1 MILLPEQ
8 VSHFNENGY
17 LIFDTQ
23 IPNSTLDSIA
33 ERLAPYWGHEGK
45 KFEGASY
52 ADFNRIQDGWL
63 VDENIKSIATF
74 PPVLAALKE
83 LYGRKPLPFQTL
95 NFYRGTEQKLH
106 SDSIHFNSEPFGLM
120 CGVWVAFED
129 VGMEQGPLL
138 YYPGSQKLPEMNF
151 EDVGLTPDYIY
162 YPMYETYLEQLVQDK
177 NMQPAYGVMKK
188 GQGLIWAANLLHGG
202 SKQTNKALTR
212 QSQVTHYY
220 LQGAKPWRPGHSKE
234 KRSYFTPEWI
244 PYEVP
249 KISLSERLLSWFK
262 S

>member
-17 LIFDTQ
+17 LVFDTQ

-33 ERLAPYWGHEGK
+33 ERLAPYWGHDGK
-45 KFEGASY
+45 KFEGAPY

-74 PPVLAALKE
+74 PPILGALKE

-129 VGMEQGPLL
+129 IGMEQGPLL

-162 YPMYETYLEQLVQDK
+162 YNMYEAYLEQLVQDK

-234 KRSYFTPEWI
+234 TRSYFTPEWI
-244 PYEVP
+244 PYEAP
-249 KISLSERLLSWFK
+249 KLSLSERLLSWFK